1 MRRSWR
7 NRTDRGSAARNGGA
21 RGVRFG
27 RSRFVLLAV
36 GVAAGLLAGGAAGVY
51 TWQHNAFLDWVA
63 EGSAGLEPYPVA
75 VYTEDGTTKPGD
87 PRDALLVE
95 ELGRDRLL
103 VEMTRSDYR
112 EDFWGDGCWVKVH
125 MATEALNEDRSPVP
139 IKLLVRIEPGEDGLR
154 LVQQRELALP

>member
-7 NRTDRGSAARNGGA
+7 NRTDRGSAAERA
-21 RGVRFG
+21 RAHGVRFG
-27 RSRFVLLAV
+27 HSRFVLLAV
-36 GVAAGLLAGGAAGVY
+36 GVAAGLVVGGIAGVY
-51 TWQHNAFLDWVA
+51 TWQNNAFRDWVA
-63 EGSAGLEPYPVA
+63 EGSEGLEPYPVA
-75 VYTEDGTTKPGD
+75 VYTGDGTMQHGD
-87 PRDALLVE
+87 PRDRLLVE

-112 EDFWGDGCWVKVH
+112 EDFWGEGSWVKVH